1 MLLFPRLNHWLDK
14 YDPYWYSRFLG
25 LKATY
30 IAVILFIA
38 NMFFQPPLAPLIMLV
53 AAAGVL
59 IIEMPTINTFKKKDL
74 IYLGY
79 LILIS
84 ITIGLFSSYVYFKLA
99 FVIVVAGWAFILYTL
114 LSKAPQ
120 LFPIVSVLL
129 MLGIMSLEGINT
141 GNFYVILNILMFIWE
156 FAFISFWAHKLF
168 PNLYHRIWRS
178 SIIRGLESMQK
189 MLEDSDSHQGR
200 EVFRHYLAANN
211 VLRLLKKDQ
220 LRSAVKL
227 TRYLSYYHYYLADL
241 LMRERVSSQELGVIS
256 RDIEL
261 LFLAVE
267 LGNSIPEAATISS
280 EANSLRY
287 HYRIYANIKSDWNKL
302 CQAVSS

>member
-1 MLLFPRLNHWLDK
+1 
-14 YDPYWYSRFLG
+14 
-25 LKATY
+25 
-30 IAVILFIA
+30 
-38 NMFFQPPLAPLIMLV
+38 
-53 AAAGVL
+53 
-59 IIEMPTINTFKKKDL
+59 
-74 IYLGY
+74 
-79 LILIS
+79 
-84 ITIGLFSSYVYFKLA
+84 
-99 FVIVVAGWAFILYTL
+99 
-114 LSKAPQ
+114 
-120 LFPIVSVLL
+120 
-129 MLGIMSLEGINT
+129 MLGVMSLEGINT

-156 FAFISFWAHKLF
+156 FAFITFWAHKLF

-189 MLEDSDSHQGR
+189 MLEDSDNHRGR
-200 EVFRHYLAANN
+200 EVFRHHLAANN
-211 VLRLLKKDQ
+211 VLRLLKKEQ
-220 LRSAVKL
+220 LRPAVKL

-241 LMRERVSSQELGVIS
+241 LMRERVSSRELTVIR

-280 EANSLRY
+280 DANTLRY